1 MSDFMLEPNEIESE
15 RPERGRP
22 VRMVSTGLAPTA
34 AVPPSVR
41 RGKEPVPCYAP
52 CEACGAP
59 VLTGSTPIGIRLA
72 LDTQHPTYIVT
83 WPPGAP
89 EPTLYESRGYL
100 QHHCG
105 LVSVMEV

>member
-1 MSDFMLEPNEIESE
+1 MSDFMLEPNKIESK

-59 VLTGSTPIGIRLA
+59 VFTGSTPIGIRLA
-72 LDTQHPTYIVT
+72 STPSTRRISSPGGLGRRSRRCTSHGDTCNIIVG
-83 WPPGAP
+83 WF
-89 EPTLYESRGYL
+89 R
-100 QHHCG
+100 
-105 LVSVMEV
+105 